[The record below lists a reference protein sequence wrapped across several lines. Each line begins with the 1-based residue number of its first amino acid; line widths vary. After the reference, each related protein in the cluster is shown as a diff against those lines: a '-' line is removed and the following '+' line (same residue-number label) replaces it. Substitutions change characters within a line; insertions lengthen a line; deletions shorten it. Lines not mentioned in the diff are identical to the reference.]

1 MELKN
6 QLEILKIINDA
17 GDSEKFKEQYL
28 FLKERFTSESETK
41 QINDFV
47 DKMLKESMEVS
58 TRNIK
63 EIRLRYHLIMNK
75 EIIPVSYIAKNYF
88 KKSKEWLYQ
97 RINGN
102 LINGKSA
109 RFSESEIDT
118 FYFALHDMSKKIG
131 AIK

>member
-17 GDSEKFKEQYL
+17 GDNEKFKEQYL
-28 FLKERFTSESETK
+28 FLKEKFTSESEVE

-75 EIIPVSYIAKNYF
+75 EIIPVF
-88 KKSKEWLYQ
+88 LT
-97 RINGN
+97 R
-102 LINGKSA
+102 
-109 RFSESEIDT
+109 
-118 FYFALHDMSKKIG
+118 
-131 AIK
+131 